1 MSTWN
6 DGWIDLRYNSTRT
19 IIIVTILA
27 LGVGIVIGTSI
38 NAEAQTSLPSI
49 PKWIKNTAKWWGE
62 GQTSDTDFINAIQWL
77 IDQKII
83 VISNNVQPSSTP
95 IQQTQQVTATSLNNL
110 LPTRDDIS
118 TEWII
123 QDVTPFKKNATGFV
137 DGLSQS
143 FTMGSD
149 FLASTSTV
157 AVYKF
162 DSSDD
167 ANKYYDNFVST
178 SRASGGY
185 TEWMPGGINA
195 DKCYGKQQDYPGGR
209 INSLFCIKGNF
220 GAGVVE
226 QGTDLDI
233 SANVQK
239 FTTIVLNK
247 L

>member
-1 MSTWN
+1 M
-6 DGWIDLRYNSTRT
+6 IHNSTRT
-19 IIIVTILA
+19 VIIVTILA

-38 NAEAQTSLPSI
+38 NAEAQTSPPSI

-83 VISNNVQPSSTP
+83 VISNTIQPSPSTSM
-95 IQQTQQVTATSLNNL
+95 QQTQQVTGKSLNDL
-110 LPTRDDIS
+110 LPTRDDIG
-118 TEWII
+118 TEWVIH
-123 QDVTPFKKNATGFV
+123 DVTPFKKNATGFV

-149 FLASTSTV
+149 FTASTSTV

-167 ANKYYDNFVST
+167 ANKYYDNFVAT

-195 DKCYGKQQDYPGGR
+195 DKCYGKQQDYPGGS

-220 GAGVVE
+220 GAGVME
-226 QGTDLDI
+226 EGTDLDM
-233 SANVQK
+233 STNVQK